1 MRLRNTPIPKRLK
14 YSFFLLSLLPIIII
28 GTFASHITSKAIIT
42 KSNNY
47 STQIVNILKDNIGN
61 QLNKYE
67 NLADEIILNPILQAG
82 LETFDGM
89 KVTEQ
94 NKFKDNIN
102 NVLTKKF
109 ATYPYLRD
117 LKIINKDN
125 QQIYQRGYLVIEDK
139 ILQEIL
145 SRMKGHGSTLNCF
158 GIKIYDKR
166 YVILSKTI
174 HSIYNREKVGELV
187 LILDENVVRD
197 TYKNINLGDGA
208 SITLLDYSNGVM
220 SCSQDESNL
229 SKYEELVVQA
239 TLKKYD
245 IEILGGIPYTYLK
258 QDVRKIQF
266 NVIGIMA
273 VCLLLSLI
281 VSKMISRS
289 ITQPLNALVD
299 YVSEAVEQKF
309 DTDFVDESNDELGLV
324 VRAFKTISNKMRNMI
339 KQIEVEQKERTKLEI
354 SMLQAQINPHFL
366 FNTLNS
372 LRWISMMSGATSV
385 SEGILALS
393 NLLGNTIID
402 KAEYITI
409 QEEIENVNNYIL
421 IQKLRYGDCFEVIYD
436 IPENL
441 KDCKTLKFI
450 LQPIV
455 ENAILHAGCNEQNT
469 VKIYIRLTED
479 EEDKLVFSVL
489 DDGKGFD
496 INEIDQARTIDKMSG
511 IGIHNVQDRL
521 QLNFGKLYGLS
532 IHSKLEE
539 GTCVMLYIPKMD
551 SDRNV

>member
-393 NLLGNTIID
+393 NLLRNTIID

-421 IQKLRYGDCFEVIYD
+421 IQKLRYGDCFEVIYE

-469 VKIYIRLTED
+469 VKIYIRLTE
-479 EEDKLVFSVL
+479 EEEKLVFSVL